1 MFIVMINEKCAK
13 KFCCEDISLIENYEL
28 AINSPERWDC
38 HHRLETELGLSRQEL
53 KDTGRY
59 YNIEAKYLIFLE
71 ASEHTRLHKKGHKHS
86 LEQRIKNSDA
96 HKGNKFAKGC
106 HHSDE
111 SKAIISL
118 KNRGKKYRL
127 GKHFSDESKMKLR
140 MAHLGKKKV
149 WNDESHT
156 KFHFEFINEESI
168 FYSPLF

>member
-1 MFIVMINEKCAK
+1 MICERTVKN
-13 KFCCEDISLIENYEL
+13 FCCEDISLIENYER

-71 ASEHTRLHKKGHKHS
+71 ASEHTRLHKNGHKHS
-86 LEQRIKNSDA
+86 LEQRRKNSDA

-106 HHSDE
+106 HD
-111 SKAIISL
+111 
-118 KNRGKKYRL
+118 
-127 GKHFSDESKMKLR
+127 SDESKMKLR

-168 FYSPLF
+168 SYSHLF